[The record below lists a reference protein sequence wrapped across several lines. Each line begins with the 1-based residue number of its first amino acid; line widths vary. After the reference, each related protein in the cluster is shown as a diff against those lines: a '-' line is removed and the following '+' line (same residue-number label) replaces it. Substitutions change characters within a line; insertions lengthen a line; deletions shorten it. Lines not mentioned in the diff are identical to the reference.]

1 MKRLFWVAALAAMV
15 ILSPACGDG
24 TSGPI
29 PLPPALDL
37 GDPVALSEEPER
49 QFDFWL
55 GEWDVVNRRA
65 RDGRWIDDGA
75 ARARV
80 HGVVDGGAV
89 LERWDGTLGGK
100 PLFGFSLRAYDAAL
114 GRWVIW
120 LNWTGTGPDGFS
132 EMHGRRNGERM
143 ETFPPGDDQHL
154 RFRFAEVRSESC
166 QWEQATS
173 SDGQTWFTDWVMHFT
188 RREEPLALD
197 AGNAPII
204 APPESAAEFPQTR
217 ELDFLLGAWE
227 GSATTI
233 AEDGSSE
240 QGAVRA
246 RVTSMIEGLGLL
258 QFLDLQAGERNLAAL
273 GWDRG
278 ADGWVALRTDNRA
291 GAITRM
297 VGTLEPRGVRF
308 IAPGSA
314 LRESWSC
321 PADDACSWRRETSSD
336 GGANWVTTV
345 EARLTRSLSTA
356 AWIDFP
362 GARTPFERVLT
373 GGQPTADQ
381 LAWAA
386 RNGYRTV
393 VNLRAPGEDG
403 ELPGEAELVET
414 LGMKYVAIPLAGAEE
429 LTTENAS
436 KLARALEDPDALP
449 AIVHCGSG
457 NRVGALFGLKAR
469 AIDGLSV
476 EEALE
481 VAHRAGVTRLAPAVR
496 ERLSLVEQGS
506 R

>member
-1 MKRLFWVAALAAMV
+1 MKRRWWVAGFAAMV

-29 PLPPALDL
+29 ALPPTLGLGEPVPLPE
-37 GDPVALSEEPER
+37 DPQR

-55 GEWDVVNRRA
+55 GEWDVVNKRA
-65 RDGRWIDDGA
+65 RDGRWIDDGT
-75 ARARV
+75 ARARI
-80 HGVVDGGAV
+80 HSVVDGGAV
-89 LERWDGTLGGK
+89 LEEWEGTLGGK
-100 PLFGFSLRAYDAAL
+100 PLIGFSLRAYDAAL

-154 RFRFAEVRSESC
+154 RFSFAEARTESC

-197 AGNAPII
+197 AANAPISG
-204 APPESAAEFPQTR
+204 PPDSAAEFPQTR

-227 GSATTI
+227 GSATAI
-233 AEDGSSE
+233 AADGSSAE
-240 QGAVRA
+240 GAVRV
-246 RVTSMIEGLGLL
+246 RVTPALHGLGLL
-258 QFLDLQAGERNLAAL
+258 LFLDTGWGEKNLMAL

-278 ADGWVALRTDNRA
+278 ADGWVALLTDNR
-291 GAITRM
+291 GGGITRM
-297 VGTLEPRGVRF
+297 VGTLEPRGGRF

-314 LRESWSC
+314 RRESWSC

-345 EARLTRSLSTA
+345 EARLTRSVSTA

-362 GARTPFERVLT
+362 GARAPFERVLT

-393 VNLRAPGEDG
+393 VNLRAPGEEG
-403 ELPGEAELVET
+403 ELPGEAELVES
-414 LGMKYVAIPLAGAEE
+414 LGMKYFAIPLAGADE

-436 KLARALEDPDALP
+436 KLALALEDPAALP
-449 AIVHCGSG
+449 AIVHCASG

-481 VAHRAGVTRLAPAVR
+481 VAQRAGIARLAPALR
-496 ERLSLVEQGS
+496 ERLDLVEQGS